1 MYKILKY
8 ISPTLFRS
16 IAIYIVFFFIA
27 NTFIGCKN
35 GYKQDKGT
43 LDASEYAFITSL
55 DTLQFSNRLAIVN
68 DKFISIKEN
77 KNNHT
82 SLYDYLKGYSLILH
96 NKKDSAMSYFRSL
109 KITEEGEWELLAT
122 IQLLSLSTNRTG
134 VVSAEQSAKIFESV
148 KKAERSN
155 SIFVYKLY
163 DLLAMIY
170 YNNHNVGKA
179 LEFNDRYFNSHP
191 FKKSDFIRQRYHD
204 ISFLLNERKGDLIQM
219 DQHFRAARELAL
231 KTNDSTALMR
241 TYEYESQ
248 INTASF
254 QLDSATKNMKKYL
267 DFSERNTSQ
276 IAFIYSNM
284 GLMYYQNNQIDSA
297 QYYYQKAID
306 WKRSKEPDANTIN
319 AYKGMSNVY
328 ATKKDYANAYVYL
341 DSMLREKEVND
352 KRIRDEYVQQLQAE
366 YAVEKKDKEIEN
378 LKLTNQLNQRIIAQ
392 TRGIIG
398 IGIILLILGGM
409 YIYILFKRNKLNH
422 QNRRLE
428 FENRSLLLEQRLTQ
442 MQINPHF
449 IHNAIANLQGLIV
462 QDEKKTA
469 NRYLVALSK
478 LIRNI
483 LELNRKEL
491 ITVSEEID
499 SLGNYLKLQ
508 QMRMKDGF
516 SFEIDMSKIDADAYL
531 LPPMLLQPFI
541 ENAIEHGFSN
551 LDYPGKLRLQFT
563 IRDRKLHIRITDNGN
578 KAFVPGELQPNK
590 KSLSQTIIQERLD
603 LLFNTEEKQAWYD
616 AGKKENAETG
626 YEVNIYLPLIEA

>member
-8 ISPTLFRS
+8 ISSTLFRR
-16 IAIYIVFFFIA
+16 IAIYIVVFFITNA
-27 NTFIGCKN
+27 FVGCKN

-68 DKFISIKEN
+68 GKLILIEDN
-77 KNNHT
+77 KNNH
-82 SLYDYLKGYSLILH
+82 SSFYGYLKGYSLILH
-96 NKKDSAMSYFRSL
+96 NQKDSAVSYFKTLEMS
-109 KITEEGEWELLAT
+109 EESEWKLLAT

-134 VVSAEQSAKIFESV
+134 IVSAEQSEKIFESV
-148 KKAERSN
+148 KKAEKSN

-163 DLLAMIY
+163 DLLAMVY
-170 YNNHNVGKA
+170 YNNHNVDKA
-179 LEFNDRYFNSHP
+179 LEFNDKYFNSHP
-191 FKKSDFIRQRYHD
+191 FQNSDFIRQRYHD

-219 DQHFRAARELAL
+219 DRHFRAARELAL

-248 INTASF
+248 INIASF

-319 AYKGMSNVY
+319 AYKGMSNVFV
-328 ATKKDYANAYVYL
+328 AKKDFYRAYAYL
-341 DSMLREKEVND
+341 DSMLREQEENN
-352 KRIRDEYVQQLQAE
+352 KRIRDEYVEQLRAE

-378 LKLTNQLNQRIIAQ
+378 LKLTNQLNQRIIHQ
-392 TRGIIG
+392 TRWIVG
-398 IGIILLILGGM
+398 IGVVLLILGGM
-409 YIYILFKRNKLNH
+409 YIYTLFRRSKLNL
-422 QNRRLE
+422 QTKRLE

-469 NRYLVALSK
+469 NRYLIALSK

-483 LELNRKEL
+483 LELNRKDF
-491 ITVSEEID
+491 ISISEEIE
-499 SLGNYLKLQ
+499 SLENYLKLQ

-516 SFEIDMSKIDADAYL
+516 SFEIDTSGIDADAYL
-531 LPPMLLQPFI
+531 LPPMLLQPFM

-551 LDYPGKLRLQFT
+551 LNYLGKLSLQFS
-563 IRDRKLHIRITDNGN
+563 IKDRKLHIRITDNGN
-578 KAFVPGELQPNK
+578 KAFVPGELQLNK

-603 LLFNTEEKQAWYD
+603 LLFNTKEKQAWYE

>member
-1 MYKILKY
+1 MNRVMQYINMFFWGKLIFIL
-8 ISPTLFRS
+8 IIIQAFL
-16 IAIYIVFFFIA
+16 
-27 NTFIGCKN
+27 GCKSD
-35 GYKQDKGT
+35 GEKESII
-43 LDASEYAFITSL
+43 LDASNYTFIKSL
-55 DTLQFSNRLAIVN
+55 DTLQFSDRQAVVN
-68 DKFISIKEN
+68 DKLISIEEN
-77 KNNHT
+77 KNNHP
-82 SLYDYLKGYSLILH
+82 SLYNYLKGYSLILH
-96 NKKDSAMSYFRSL
+96 NQKDSAISYFKTL
-109 KITEEGEWELLAT
+109 KMSEEGEWELLAT

-134 VVSAEQSAKIFESV
+134 VVSAEQSEKIFKSV
-148 KKAERSN
+148 KKAEESN
-155 SIFVYKLY
+155 SVFVYKLY

-170 YNNHNVGKA
+170 YNNHNADKA
-179 LEFNDRYFNSHP
+179 LEYNEKYFKSHP
-191 FKKSDFIRQRYHD
+191 FKNSDFIRQRYHD

-284 GLMYYQNNQIDSA
+284 GLMYYQNGQIDSA
-297 QYYYQKAID
+297 QYYYQKAIN

-328 ATKKDYANAYVYL
+328 ATKKDYANAYIYL

-352 KRIRDEYVQQLQAE
+352 KRIRDEYVEQLQAE
-366 YAVEKKDKEIEN
+366 YAVEKKDNEIEN
-378 LKLTNQLNQRIIAQ
+378 LKLTNQLNQRIIVQ
-392 TRGIIG
+392 TRWIIG

-409 YIYILFKRNKLNH
+409 YIYILFRRNKLNN
-422 QNRRLE
+422 QNRKLE

-483 LELNRKEL
+483 LELNRKEF

-499 SLGNYLKLQ
+499 SLENYLKLQ
-508 QMRMKDGF
+508 QMRMKNGF
-516 SFEIDMSKIDADAYL
+516 SYEIDTTEIDADAYF

-551 LDYPGKLRLQFT
+551 LDYPGKLTLRFRVENQ
-563 IRDRKLHIRITDNGN
+563 KLHIVISDNGN
-578 KAFVPGELQPNK
+578 KAFAPGELQPNK

-603 LLFNTEEKQAWYD
+603 LLFNTTEKQAWYE
-616 AGKKENAETG
+616 AGKKENVENG
-626 YEVNIYLPLIEA
+626 YEVNIYLPLMEP